1 MTDIT
6 ELAQSL
12 KAAANT
18 TADAIDRLKAFPGDE
33 LIDLS
38 QHEGEQVDIDIATLN
53 QWYELS
59 SPANIRAMVEGLE
72 KAQQRIDELENDEVR
87 QRLANAEH
95 QLYMAELAKH
105 NLKASRKAQFRKR
118 RTAEKRIAE
127 LESRTVSAAAA
138 DVLAE
143 RQRQV
148 TAEGWSSKH
157 DDQYKNTELAFAASC
172 YAFHAA
178 AASWD
183 LEDDGIPYDSHPV
196 PKQWPWDPSWWK
208 PTDARRDLVKA
219 GALILAEIERIDRAA
234 GIKWEAE

>member
-6 ELAQSL
+6 KLAQSL
-12 KAAANT
+12 KAAANKAGSDDWQAKKISGDFYVIRKGSYSSKCGYST
-18 TADAIDRLKAFPGDE
+18 YQPIAEIDHKPTRDYVAIA
-33 LIDLS
+33 
-38 QHEGEQVDIDIATLN
+38 
-53 QWYELS
+53 
-59 SPANIRAMVEGLE
+59 SPANILALVEALE
-72 KAQQRIDELENDEVR
+72 KAQ
-87 QRLANAEH
+87 AKNALVAGGIE
-95 QLYMAELAKH
+95 ATAKLH
-105 NLKASRKAQFRKR
+105 
-118 RTAEKRIAE
+118 ERIAE

>member
-6 ELAQSL
+6 ELAQREKFEAWAEEAGAL
-12 KAAANT
+12 PWGILGKHRKQDGNYPGPHYTYMWKAWQAAS
-18 TADAIDRLKAFPGDE
+18 AE
-33 LIDLS
+33 L
-38 QHEGEQVDIDIATLN
+38 
-53 QWYELS
+53 
-59 SPANIRAMVEGLE
+59 VEALE
-72 KAQQRIDELENDEVR
+72 KAQTK
-87 QRLANAEH
+87 NALVAGGIE
-95 QLYMAELAKH
+95 AVAKLH
-105 NLKASRKAQFRKR
+105 
-118 RTAEKRIAE
+118 ERIAE

>member
-6 ELAQSL
+6 KLAQSL
-12 KAAANT
+12 KAAAEN
-18 TADAIDRLKAFPGDE
+18 AIGAHERLAAYPYGE
-33 LIDLS
+33 IIDIS
-38 QHEGEQVDIDIATLN
+38 QHEGEQIDIDITDLN
-53 QWYELS
+53 EFNKE
-59 SPANIRAMVEGLE
+59 ANPVNILALVEALE
-72 KAQQRIDELENDEVR
+72 KVQR
-87 QRLANAEH
+87 
-95 QLYMAELAKH
+95 
-105 NLKASRKAQFRKR
+105 
-118 RTAEKRIAE
+118 RIAE
-127 LESRTVSAAAA
+127 LEEAEQKLCAANVTLDARAELAERRLAEMESRTVTAAAA

-148 TAEGWSSKH
+148 TAEGWSPKH

-219 GALILAEIERIDRAA
+219 GALILAEIDRIDRAA
-234 GIKWEAE
+234 GIKVEAE

>member
-1 MTDIT
+1 MIDIT

-12 KAAANT
+12 KASAENAGADYWQAKKISGDFYVIRKGSYKRECGYTTYQPIAEIDHKPTRDYVAMAN
-18 TADAIDRLKAFPGDE
+18 
-33 LIDLS
+33 
-38 QHEGEQVDIDIATLN
+38 
-53 QWYELS
+53 
-59 SPANIRAMVEGLE
+59 PANVITLIEALE
-72 KAQQRIDELENDEVR
+72 KAQR
-87 QRLANAEH
+87 
-95 QLYMAELAKH
+95 
-105 NLKASRKAQFRKR
+105 
-118 RTAEKRIAE
+118 RIAE
-127 LESRTVSAAAA
+127 LEEAEQKLCAANVTLDARAELAERRLEEMESRTVTAAAA

-148 TAEGWSSKH
+148 TAGGWSPKH

-219 GALILAEIERIDRAA
+219 GALILAEIDRIDRAA
-234 GIKWEAE
+234 GIKVEDE